1 MSLVST
7 CVQADDNKI
16 YKNPILSGED
26 FFICFDD
33 DDPPELVIKT
43 LDKSDTE
50 LHQRA
55 LDIINSIGLKASLK
69 NNPSKSSR
77 IFNHNTNN
85 SFKFTDAIS
94 YFINIEAPIPANNI
108 TKHDGIYDGQSECVL
123 YRWPD
128 KQTPVQPINDGQRYW
143 PSQKPKWYPK
153 QPKTKPKPSQQTPA
167 PKDIIFVPTT
177 SGNKI
182 AATIKSQNNK
192 GYILLIY
199 NQQSH
204 QFDKEVFTTDLSTPI
219 E

>member
-7 CVQADDNKI
+7 CVQADDKKI

-43 LDKSDTE
+43 LNRSDTE

-55 LDIINSIGLKASLK
+55 IDILKNINLNTTISSKPQKSGRLFESNLTFIDAYSIFITINS
-69 NNPSKSSR
+69 
-77 IFNHNTNN
+77 
-85 SFKFTDAIS
+85 
-94 YFINIEAPIPANNI
+94 PIPSNSI

-123 YRWPD
+123 YRWPE
-128 KQTPVQPINDGQRYW
+128 KLTPVQPSNEGQRYW
-143 PSQKPKWYPK
+143 PSQKPKWTPK
-153 QPKTKPKPSQQTPA
+153 HIIKKIPKPITNTPT
-167 PKDIIFVPTT
+167 PKDIIFIPTT

-182 AATIKSQNNK
+182 AAIIKSHDNN
-192 GYILLIY
+192 GYTLLIY